1 VVPVPTKAE
10 VQERRIILVAL
21 LFAASGCAAS
31 IHQLVWFQL
40 LSLVIGASSI
50 SVGVLLA
57 TYMGGLCLGSL
68 LSPQLVSPRY
78 HPLRILA
85 LVELGIAVLSL
96 AVLYEMPSVARI
108 YAAWAAPNIGTII
121 LRALVASICLLPP
134 TMLMGATLP
143 LVARGLEAS
152 TRGIAWLGT
161 FYAANIGGAVA
172 GSLIAGFYLLRVHD
186 IAIATFAASGFN
198 IIVACASIGLATMT
212 RYVAAPSGAHGLLF
226 SGACRRIYVTTALSG
241 MTALSAEVL
250 WTRHLSLL
258 LGATVYTF
266 SLILAVFLLGL
277 GIGSGI
283 GSAVSRLASARTALG
298 CCQLLL
304 CLAMTWA
311 AYAMTKSLP
320 YWPVDVT
327 LPATPWVSL
336 QLDLIRTIWAIFPA
350 ALLWGASFPLALAAA
365 TYGGQ
370 DPGQLVGGLYA
381 ANTLG
386 AITGALA
393 TSFVLVVWL
402 GSRLAQQ
409 LLILIAACAGLLLFA
424 PFGRKPRQFRM
435 KDAVVTFAGTA
446 GAIALVFLVPALP
459 WEFVAYGRFTST
471 LGRQVNVIYMGE
483 GLTTSVA
490 VSQDKDGHRTY
501 HNNGKPEASSHPQD
515 KRVQR
520 MLGHLTT
527 LVPKDGRTFLVIGL
541 GAGITAGAVSVDPA
555 AERVV
560 IAEIEPLAVEVAS
573 KYFVEENFR
582 VVNNPKAEIRIDDGR
597 HYVSTTRETFDGI
610 TVDPLDPWL
619 KGAAALYTWEFWE
632 LCRSRLNPGGV
643 VTVFIQLYET
653 TEEAVKSQV
662 AAFFKVFPNAMVF
675 ANTVQ
680 AMGYDLVLLGRI
692 DNAPIDIDDIHKRL
706 EGSGYEPVVRSLK
719 EVGFDSAADL
729 FGTYVGH
736 APEMSAWLDG
746 AIVNSDRNLR
756 LQYLAARGLNVN
768 SPHNIFSNMMAGNH
782 NFPENLFAG
791 SAEFVDTLRQ
801 MFRARQG
808 NF

>member
-1 VVPVPTKAE
+1 M
-10 VQERRIILVAL
+10 QERRIILVAL

-78 HPLRILA
+78 HPLRIFA

-96 AVLYEMPSVARI
+96 AVLYQMPSVARI

-134 TMLMGATLP
+134 TILMGATLP
-143 LVARGLEAS
+143 LVARGLETS

-172 GSLIAGFYLLRVHD
+172 GSLIGGFYLLRVHD

-198 IIVACASIGLATMT
+198 IIVAGASIGLATMT
-212 RYVAAPSGAHGLLF
+212 RYVPAPSGAHGPLF
-226 SGACRRIYVTTALSG
+226 SGACWRIYVTTALSG

-283 GSAVSRLASARTALG
+283 GSAVSRHASARTALG

-304 CLAMTWA
+304 CLAMAWA

-336 QLDLIRTIWAIFPA
+336 QLDLIRTIWAILPA

-365 TYGGQ
+365 TYDGQ

-386 AITGALA
+386 AITGALT

-424 PFGRKPRQFRM
+424 PFGRNLRQFRM

-446 GAIALVFLVPALP
+446 GAIALVFLVPSLP
-459 WEFVAYGRFTST
+459 REFVAYGRFTPT

-527 LVPKDGRTFLVIGL
+527 LVPKDRRTFLVIGL

-573 KYFVEENFR
+573 KYFVEDNFR
-582 VVNNPKAEIRIDDGR
+582 VVHNPKTEIRIDDGR

-653 TEEAVKSQV
+653 TEEAVKSQL

-692 DNAPIDIDDIHKRL
+692 DNAPIDIDHIHKRL
-706 EGSGYEPVVRSLK
+706 EGDRYEPVVRSLK
-719 EVGFDSAADL
+719 EVGFDSVADL

-746 AIVNSDRNLR
+746 AVVNSDRNLR

-768 SPHNIFSNMMAGNH
+768 SPHNIFSNMMAGNQ
-782 NFPENLFAG
+782 NFPENLFTG